1 MANLRLVLMA
11 LGLFGLSALVGASI
25 YDGVVLAPNLGG
37 GPAGLE
43 HGRLF
48 MSRAN
53 PGTLFRVLS
62 PATQLLL
69 LAALIAAWRLQQ
81 CRWLL
86 LGALVAILLAD
97 VITFTF
103 HYPRNHLLL
112 GSPLTTD
119 PAVLATAARE
129 WARGNLVRIALVIAA
144 WLSTLLAFGRAFA
157 LLKSG

>member
-1 MANLRLVLMA
+1 MATLRLVLIV
-11 LGLFGLSALVGASI
+11 LGLFALSALLGASI
-25 YDGVVLAPNLGG
+25 YDGVVLAPNLRG

-86 LGALVAILLAD
+86 LGALIAILLAD

-103 HYPRNHLLL
+103 HYPRNRLLF

-119 PAVLATAARE
+119 PALLAAAARE
-129 WARGNLVRIALVIAA
+129 WAWGNLVRIALVIAA
-144 WLSTLLAFGRAFA
+144 WLSTLLAFGRAFSIF
-157 LLKSG
+157 KP

>member
-1 MANLRLVLMA
+1 MATLRLVLIV
-11 LGLFGLSALVGASI
+11 LGLFALSALLGASL
-25 YDGVVLAPNLGG
+25 YDQVVLAPNLQG
-37 GPAGLE
+37 GPADLE

-48 MSRAN
+48 LSRAN

-86 LGALVAILLAD
+86 LGALIAILLAD

-103 HYPRNHLLL
+103 HYPRNHMLL

-119 PAVLATAARE
+119 PALLATAARE
-129 WARGNLVRIALVIAA
+129 WAWGNLVRIALVIAA
-144 WLSTLLAFGRAFA
+144 WLSTLLTFGRAFS
-157 LLKSG
+157 LLKP